1 VADLPAAS
9 AGSPLPPG
17 YEFVQVLGGGGCGW
31 VALARQS
38 ALNRMVAV
46 KTLYAG
52 RYDEDERR
60 RLEREGRALARL
72 HDPRIVAV
80 YAMETV
86 GEDLCLVL
94 EFVDGTDFR
103 EALDGGV
110 VDGRARLRILTDVA
124 AALDHAAKAGI
135 VHRDVKPANVLLSRA
150 GVAKLTDFGLARMTA
165 SAGAFRTAGSVV
177 IGTPRYMPP
186 EQIMDPERESSAGD
200 AYSFAAMAYE
210 AMVGAPPFA
219 QTDVLQLFWHHT
231 NAAPPSP
238 RTVLPRVS
246 AEAEAVLL
254 AGLAKDPAMRPM
266 PGQLMAVLNAHPE
279 DWAHHVA
286 TAPIPDRSAATPT
299 VRRGVPGTA
308 PPPLVTG
315 SISQVVIDPSV
326 PWVEVPVY
334 RPPVQPR
341 RRLRIPPALVGVLV
355 VVAIVTIILL
365 VI

>member
-9 AGSPLPPG
+9 AGSPLPAG
-17 YEFVQVLGGGGCGW
+17 YEFIRVLGGGGCGW

-72 HDPRIVAV
+72 RDPRIVAV

-94 EFVDGTDFR
+94 EFVDGTDLR
-103 EALDGGV
+103 EALDEGM
-110 VDGRARLRILTDVA
+110 VDGPARLRILTDVA
-124 AALDHAAKAGI
+124 AALDHAAHAGI

-165 SAGAFRTAGSVV
+165 AAGAFRTAGAVV

-186 EQIMDPERESSAGD
+186 EQIMDPERESPAGD

-210 AMVGAPPFA
+210 AMVGAPPFQ
-219 QTDVLQLFWHHT
+219 QTDTLALFWHHT

-238 RTVLPRVS
+238 RTVLPTVS
-246 AEAEAVLL
+246 AEAEAVLM

-266 PGQLMAVLNAHPE
+266 PGQVMAVLNAHPE
-279 DWAHHVA
+279 DWTQHVA
-286 TAPIPDRSAATPT
+286 TAPMPDRSAATPT
-299 VRRGVPGTA
+299 VRAGVPPTS
-308 PPPLVTG
+308 PSHLVTG
-315 SISQVVIDPSV
+315 PASQIVADPSV
-326 PWVEVPVY
+326 PWVQVPVY
-334 RPPVQPR
+334 QPPVQPR
-341 RRLRIPPALVGVLV
+341 RLRVPPALIGVLV
-355 VVAIVTIILL
+355 VVAIVAIVLL

>member
-1 VADLPAAS
+1 VAELPAAS

-17 YEFVQVLGGGGCGW
+17 YEFVRVLGGGGCGW

-72 HDPRIVAV
+72 RDPRIVAV

-86 GEDLCLVL
+86 GEDLCLVI
-94 EFVDGTDFR
+94 EFVDGTDLR
-103 EALDGGV
+103 AALDAGML
-110 VDGRARLRILTDVA
+110 DGHARLRVLTDVA
-124 AALDHAAKAGI
+124 TALDRAAAAGI
-135 VHRDVKPANVLLSRA
+135 VHRDVKPANVLLTRSGA
-150 GVAKLTDFGLARMTA
+150 AKLTDFGLARVTA
-165 SAGAFRTAGSVV
+165 AAGAFRTAGAVV

-186 EQIMDPERESSAGD
+186 EQIIDPEHESPAGD
-200 AYSFAAMAYE
+200 AYSFAVLAYE
-210 AMVGAPPFA
+210 ALVGVAPFPQEDA
-219 QTDVLQLFWHHT
+219 LQLFWHHT

-238 RTVLPRVS
+238 RTRLPMISV
-246 AEAEAVLL
+246 EAEAVLL

-266 PGQLMAVLNAHPE
+266 PGQLMSVLNAHPE

-286 TAPIPDRSAATPT
+286 IAPMPAAPNTADGAA
-299 VRRGVPGTA
+299 
-308 PPPLVTG
+308 
-315 SISQVVIDPSV
+315 PSPV
-326 PWVEVPVY
+326 LTSPASGPVSRIVADHSRPWVDAPVY
-334 RPPVQPR
+334 RPPVRSR

-355 VVAIVTIILL
+355 ALVVVAIILI
-365 VI
+365 VR